1 MDHYTKQLIAGL
13 LLELH
18 HRKTRPAD
26 AVPLG
31 IFPNRANGGAGSAEH
46 TDAKIREIIFG
57 DSMTPNSTLLEIV
70 QSR

>member
-26 AVPLG
+26 AVPRG
-31 IFPNRANGGAGSAEH
+31 IFPDRANGAAGNADH

-57 DSMTPNSTLLEIV
+57 DSMTNNETLLKIV